1 MVTGLTF
8 QWIDSSSLERGS
20 HLRRFAFAMF
30 IGMITEAVAAGVLI
44 SYIGVSQRL
53 SISIGIVMGLAAVA
67 AVFRATGSRE
77 GR

>member
-1 MVTGLTF
+1 
-8 QWIDSSSLERGS
+8 
-20 HLRRFAFAMF
+20 MF
-30 IGMITEAVAAGVLI
+30 IGMITEAVATGVLI

-53 SISIGIVMGLAAVA
+53 SISIGIVVGLAAVA